1 MALELIGQTLTPNGI
16 DMKLTR
22 RANEYIILANGKS
35 LMSSRMHGS
44 EEALATLACRRV
56 RTLEQP
62 CVLVGGLGMGF
73 TLRATLDFLPPDA
86 MVIVAELVPAVVE
99 WNRGPLGPL
108 AGQPLK
114 DRRVRVDVGDVAVT
128 LSSGPGRFDAVLLDV
143 DNSPAAF
150 TSSDNARLY
159 DDRGLA
165 AAHAALKIGGVLEKL
180 PHVKSVAPVIT
191 TIASAGAL
199 EIIAGIDLPSYESM
213 SAGFHYLE
221 GGPFQGPNDVLVD
234 DLFAKSKHARVGD
247 TIEILNNK
255 FRICGIVE
263 RGKGARKFVPLAT
276 LQDLIG
282 AKDKATIFYL
292 KLDDPAN
299 ADAVVD
305 EIKSVP
311 GMERYVANSM
321 ASYLA
326 MMTTS
331 NYPGLSTFIK
341 VVVGISVV
349 IGFIVIFQAMYTA
362 VMERTREIGILKSMG
377 ASKLY
382 IVNVVLRETVLL
394 ALGGIVLGI
403 VVSLAARAALAQK
416 FPLLQVVVDGGWIVR
431 ATLIAIAGAI
441 VGALYPAFK
450 AAQKDPIDALAYE

>member
-1 MALELIGQTLTPNGI
+1 
-16 DMKLTR
+16 
-22 RANEYIILANGKS
+22 
-35 LMSSRMHGS
+35 
-44 EEALATLACRRV
+44 
-56 RTLEQP
+56 
-62 CVLVGGLGMGF
+62 
-73 TLRATLDFLPPDA
+73 
-86 MVIVAELVPAVVE
+86 
-99 WNRGPLGPL
+99 
-108 AGQPLK
+108 
-114 DRRVRVDVGDVAVT
+114 
-128 LSSGPGRFDAVLLDV
+128 
-143 DNSPAAF
+143 
-150 TSSDNARLY
+150 
-159 DDRGLA
+159 
-165 AAHAALKIGGVLEKL
+165 
-180 PHVKSVAPVIT
+180 
-191 TIASAGAL
+191 
-199 EIIAGIDLPSYESM
+199 
-213 SAGFHYLE
+213 
-221 GGPFQGPNDVLVD
+221 
-234 DLFAKSKHARVGD
+234 VGD

-403 VVSLAARAALAQK
+403 VVSLAARAALAQR